1 MRSSNVWTTK
11 PWQRSYTSDV
21 WALTAYYLLP
31 NLNFKITYKIF
42 YPNITPHIIKFIWR
56 RKKTRTV
63 FTIVFQYLDSALA
76 QRQSVQFDSVKTWN
90 KLPTN
95 LQESTCAI
103 QEMLQ
108 NLYFYC
114 RLKLLLLILLQLF
127 YYLCFK
133 RIMFIIIYLHL
144 WNKLLSIPAK
154 GVFSYLQAFGF
165 NWNILSLLTCILVLS
180 GILLNKYEF
189 NWIELCRLTIK
200 GTSIHGL
207 WLI

>member
-1 MRSSNVWTTK
+1 MYKFQNNLQDILSEYYTTYNQIHLK
-11 PWQRSYTSDV
+11 
-21 WALTAYYLLP
+21 
-31 NLNFKITYKIF
+31 K
-42 YPNITPHIIKFIWR
+42 
-56 RKKTRTV
+56 KKTRTV

-114 RLKLLLLILLQLF
+114 RLKLLLILLQLF

-133 RIMFIIIYLHL
+133 RIMFMIIYLHL

-154 GVFSYLQAFGF
+154 GVSAIYKPLA
-165 NWNILSLLTCILVLS
+165 L
-180 GILLNKYEF
+180 
-189 NWIELCRLTIK
+189 IE
-200 GTSIHGL
+200 TSCHF
-207 WLI
+207 